1 MSVVANARKRLKIG
15 LRALRLS
22 SRACRFVETAIAE
35 DEVIAFLKTQNYNLP
50 ELQIKKD
57 YIGSQ
62 CKNVWQFWGQGVEA
76 APQIVKACVNSVS
89 TKLAHLDHV
98 VLTRE
103 TVREYVDIPE
113 YILEKYEKKII
124 SEAQFS
130 DIIRL
135 LLLSSYGGTWID
147 ATVLLTQPPPDIF
160 FAAPFFCFSSPTENL
175 LGGSRILGSSWFLHA
190 AKEHPLVVSAKNIML
205 TYWEKNNELVHYYLL
220 HLIFSYLVE
229 TNCSMRK
236 EWEKIPFFSSVPPH
250 VLQFELSRP
259 FDQNRFRD
267 ILGMSAVHKLT
278 YYGISGDRESG
289 MMTFYDYLTTRFGE
303 DEHVI

>member
-113 YILEKYEKKII
+113 YILEKYEKK
-124 SEAQFS
+124 
-130 DIIRL
+130 D
-135 LLLSSYGGTWID
+135 
-147 ATVLLTQPPPDIF
+147 LT
-160 FAAPFFCFSSPTENL
+160 
-175 LGGSRILGSSWFLHA
+175 
-190 AKEHPLVVSAKNIML
+190 
-205 TYWEKNNELVHYYLL
+205 NE
-220 HLIFSYLVE
+220 
-229 TNCSMRK
+229 
-236 EWEKIPFFSSVPPH
+236 
-250 VLQFELSRP
+250 
-259 FDQNRFRD
+259 
-267 ILGMSAVHKLT
+267 
-278 YYGISGDRESG
+278 
-289 MMTFYDYLTTRFGE
+289 
-303 DEHVI
+303 